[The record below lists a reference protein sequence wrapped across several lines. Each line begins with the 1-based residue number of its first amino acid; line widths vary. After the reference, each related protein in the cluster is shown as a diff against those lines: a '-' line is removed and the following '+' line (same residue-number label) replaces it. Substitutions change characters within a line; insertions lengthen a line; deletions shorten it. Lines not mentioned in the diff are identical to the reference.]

1 MTQLEQILKN
11 LQLQIDS
18 LNRDVR
24 DLKIENQRLKSMIGT
39 RNNDMKFIRS

>member
-24 DLKIENQRLKSMIGT
+24 DLKIENQRLKSKIGI